1 MNELT
6 TTWQNWRIVAEKA
19 AVEAGTLIRQM
30 LTQPLHVQIKG
41 YRDLVTDADIAA
53 QKLITDQVRSY
64 FPDHTFLAEEKNS
77 ELPSGG
83 EVRWMIDPVDGT
95 TNYSRGIPI
104 FCVSIAVAV
113 AEQVVVGVIYDP
125 MREELFSALH
135 GAGATCNGQPLHV
148 SSTTILNE
156 AIAALDWGRQQTIR
170 QNSLNAL
177 TIFAHKVRSIRAVG
191 SSALALAW
199 VAAGRLDLYLN
210 FNLSAWDIAA
220 GMLLIHEAGGL
231 TSGLDGQPIPL
242 VENVPCLASNR
253 VLHQPFLHLLPKK

>member
-6 TTWQNWRIVAEKA
+6 TTWQRWRVVAEST
-19 AVEAGTLIRQM
+19 AVEAGALIRQM
-30 LTQPLHVQIKG
+30 LTKPLHVTTKG

-53 QKLITDQVRSY
+53 QKLITDQIRAH

-83 EVRWMIDPVDGT
+83 AVRWMIDPVDGT
-95 TNYSRGIPI
+95 TNYSRGIPV

-125 MREELFSALH
+125 MREELFSALR
-135 GAGATCNGQPLHV
+135 GGGATCNGQPMQV
-148 SSTTILNE
+148 RPTTELTE
-156 AIAALDWGRQQTIR
+156 AIVALDWGRQLTTRQT
-170 QNSLNAL
+170 SLNAL
-177 TIFAHKVRSIRAVG
+177 TVFAHKVRSIRAVG

-199 VAAGRLDLYLN
+199 VAAGRLDIYLN

-220 GMLLIHEAGGL
+220 GTLLIHEAGGL
-231 TSGLDGQPIPL
+231 TSGLDGQPVAL
-242 VENVPCLASNR
+242 VENVPCVAGNR
-253 VLHQPFLHLLPKK
+253 LLHEQFLWLVKPE